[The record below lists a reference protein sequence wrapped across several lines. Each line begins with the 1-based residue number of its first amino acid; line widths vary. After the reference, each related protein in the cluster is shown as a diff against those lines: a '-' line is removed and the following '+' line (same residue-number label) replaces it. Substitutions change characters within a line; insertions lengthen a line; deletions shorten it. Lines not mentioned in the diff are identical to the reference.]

1 MTTEGGTEI
10 MSTWK
15 EVRKELSLT
24 EEDKRIIELE
34 KELIRSMVAIRE
46 EQGLSQADMARKCN
60 VKQPAIARMEKNTHS
75 PQVDSLL
82 RVLTPLGYTL
92 QIVPMK

>member
-1 MTTEGGTEI
+1 

-92 QIVPMK
+92 QIVPMKQ

>member
-1 MTTEGGTEI
+1 

>member
-1 MTTEGGTEI
+1 

-15 EVRKELSLT
+15 EFRKELHIT
-24 EEDKRIIELE
+24 DEEENVIEME

-46 EQGLSQADMARKCN
+46 EQGLSQAELAARSSI
-60 VKQPAIARMEKNTHS
+60 KQPAIARMEKNVHS

-82 RVLTPLGYTL
+82 RVLAPLGYTL
-92 QIVPMK
+92 QIVPIQKL

>member
-1 MTTEGGTEI
+1 

-34 KELIRSMVAIRE
+34 KELIRSMVTIRE

>member
-1 MTTEGGTEI
+1 

-15 EVRKELSLT
+15 EFRKELHIT
-24 EEDKRIIELE
+24 DEEENVIEME

-46 EQGLSQADMARKCN
+46 EQGLSQAELAERSSI
-60 VKQPAIARMEKNTHS
+60 KQPAIARMEKNAHS

-82 RVLTPLGYTL
+82 RVLAPLGYTL
-92 QIVPMK
+92 QIVPLQKQ

>member
-1 MTTEGGTEI
+1 

-60 VKQPAIARMEKNTHS
+60 IKQPAIARMEKNTHS

-92 QIVPMK
+92 QIVPMKQ

>member
-1 MTTEGGTEI
+1 

-46 EQGLSQADMARKCN
+46 KQGLSQADMARKCN